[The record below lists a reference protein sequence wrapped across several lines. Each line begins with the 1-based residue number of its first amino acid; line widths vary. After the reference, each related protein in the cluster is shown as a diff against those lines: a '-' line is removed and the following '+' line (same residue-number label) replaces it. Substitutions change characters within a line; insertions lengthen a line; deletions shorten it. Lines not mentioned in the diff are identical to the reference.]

1 MRYDLKSFC
10 YYGTKEC
17 LLDISKNIKN
27 RKWKKKKATRM
38 TQPPAAAFQH
48 KCTSTILQLT
58 KKLSNNRRALPQYL
72 QPGSISVSKALRGL
86 AVDENITLNC
96 TILSHFTSTKK

>member
-48 KCTSTILQLT
+48 QH
-58 KKLSNNRRALPQYL
+58 R
-72 QPGSISVSKALRGL
+72 
-86 AVDENITLNC
+86 NINAPLDT
-96 TILSHFTSTKK
+96 TTY

>member
-1 MRYDLKSFC
+1 MEEKKSN
-10 YYGTKEC
+10 
-17 LLDISKNIKN
+17 KNDS
-27 RKWKKKKATRM
+27 
-38 TQPPAAAFQH
+38 AAGRRIPTPTPKH
-48 KCTSTILQLT
+48 KCTSRYYNLLRN
-58 KKLSNNRRALPQYL
+58 SALPQYL